1 VAGYLKA
8 RTQVSFYKE
17 LVRLLWLV
25 HKRLADGT
33 CSFHKEPRWLLW
45 VPTGGL
51 PLAGLR
57 PW

>member
-8 RTQVSFYKE
+8 RTQVLSTNTE
-17 LVRLLWLV
+17 TAALAVP
-25 HKRLADGT
+25 KRLAAGAW
-33 CSFHKEPRWLLW
+33 SFHKEPRWLLW